1 MPDQPIDPLQEMETQ
16 RVVVLQVLRQDHPQ
30 PWTRPEIESVL
41 HDIDPDA
48 IALALQRLAEH
59 GVVNVESEQITPSTC
74 ARHLDA
80 LDFICI

>member
-1 MPDQPIDPLQEMETQ
+1 MPDEPIYPLQEAETQ
-16 RVVVLQVLRQDHPQ
+16 RVLTLQVLRQDHPQ

-41 HDIDPDA
+41 HDVDPDA
-48 IALALQRLAEH
+48 IGVALERLAEQ
-59 GVVNVESEQITPSTC
+59 GVVNVEGEQITPSAC